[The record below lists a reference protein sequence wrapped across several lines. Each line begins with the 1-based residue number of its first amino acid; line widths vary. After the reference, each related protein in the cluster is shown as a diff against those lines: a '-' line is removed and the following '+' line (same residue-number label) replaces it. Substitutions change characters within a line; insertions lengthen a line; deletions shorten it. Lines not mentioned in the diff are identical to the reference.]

1 MKSLI
6 KKVAPKY
13 LINTYK
19 SIKFK
24 REIKNDFM
32 YDYKRYIKNYASLLN
47 TKESLQAF
55 LIKEYHAIEKGLAL
69 RKPKPGF
76 GELRISMLVDS
87 LKLYINKYGAD
98 STTNITLKTLKEY
111 LEFDKQF
118 NDKENNAISKIKSI
132 LSEFD
137 IIATNFAD
145 LGGTRNVCKS
155 DILSTVNFD
164 FSAFVRSRYSTRD
177 FTDVP
182 VESDILLKAIDDARF
197 TPSVC
202 NRQAWKVY
210 LVNHENKDLRDRF
223 LNVQN
228 GNKGFGDHISSLL
241 IITGKLSSF
250 FEYERN
256 QVFVDGGMFAM
267 SVLYSLHSN
276 GLGTCCLNTSYTAE
290 RNEEF
295 KKVMQM
301 DEDCVPIM
309 FIAVGNL
316 KDNYKVA
323 ISQRKSLDEIVS
335 VL

>member
-1 MKSLI
+1 MKNLI
-6 KKVAPKY
+6 KKIAPKY
-13 LINTYK
+13 LINTYR
-19 SIKFK
+19 SLKFK
-24 REIKNDFM
+24 RKIKNDFM
-32 YDYKRYIKNYASLLN
+32 YDYKRYIKNYASILN
-47 TKESLQAF
+47 TKEGLQAF

-76 GELRISMLVDS
+76 GELRISMLVDN

-98 STTNITLKTLKEY
+98 STANITLKTLKEY
-111 LEFDKQF
+111 LEFDNQF
-118 NDKENNAISKIKSI
+118 NDQENKVISKIESV
-132 LSEFD
+132 LSEFND
-137 IIATNFAD
+137 TNSAD
-145 LGGTRNVCKS
+145 LGGTKNVFKS
-155 DILSTVNFD
+155 DILSTLNFD
-164 FSAFVRSRYSTRD
+164 FSAFVRSRHSTRD

-182 VESDILLKAIDDARF
+182 VETDILLKAIDDARF

-210 LVNHENKDLRDRF
+210 VVSCDNKELKDSF

-228 GNKGFGDHISSLL
+228 GNKGFGEHISSL
-241 IITGKLSSF
+241 IVITGKISSF

-295 KKVMQM
+295 KKVVQM